1 MNKYRFLIFPLI
13 VFAAFSC
20 KNFQTMELT
29 DDNQIALEEPLEK
42 GIPANKY
49 KGGKLFTFED
59 GINKWWVANS
69 KLSIEKVG
77 DSLKVQMKDCGLKY
91 ECWGTEL
98 DELLDFS
105 EAEVLK
111 VTARATGSN
120 TPALGI
126 SLKDANGNDTSLDR
140 PTNKIEIG
148 DEYVEYYYNY
158 NKKWTHWEGK
168 RPVDASG
175 IVEVLFFVN
184 PGQMNWTGTIFI
196 DDIEVI
202 TLAEMPSPEE
212 IKKLRKERRDAKRKA
227 QQVEAPQEK
236 SSTEPEQKT
245 ESNTE
250 ISSENKS
257 EVKPEPIEEV
267 VRVESSTV
275 SENVAD
281 VATSVVITEKAATNI
296 IDDFSGDIKSWWKSS
311 DSKIGFNKGEGM
323 LTVKLNGV
331 GPVFE
336 SFGKNFSKIDFT
348 KTPVV
353 KVRLKNDGQ
362 IPGDLR
368 VDLKDV
374 SGFVTNSKPNAKVF
388 STGTDFVDYYF
399 DFTDKFYQNFP
410 NVQTVN
416 PENIIEIVF
425 YVNPGGKAFN
435 GDLIIKEISTLSLEN
450 YNKIK

>member
-1 MNKYRFLIFPLI
+1 
-13 VFAAFSC
+13 
-20 KNFQTMELT
+20 MELT
-29 DDNQIALEEPLEK
+29 DENQLAVEEPLEK

-49 KGGKLFTFED
+49 KGGKLFKFD
-59 GINKWWVANS
+59 GSINKWWVANS
-69 KLSIEKVG
+69 KLSVERVG
-77 DSLKVQMKDCGLKY
+77 DTLKVQMKDCGLKY

-111 VTARATGSN
+111 VTARSEGGT

-126 SLKDANGNDTSLDR
+126 SLKDVNGNDTSLDR
-140 PTNKIEIG
+140 PTNKIERD
-148 DEYVEYYYNY
+148 DEFVEYYYNY

-175 IVEVLFFVN
+175 IIEMLFFVN
-184 PGQMNWTGTIFI
+184 PGQMNWTGTIYI

-202 TLAEMPSPEE
+202 TAAEMPSAEE
-212 IKKLRKERRDAKRKA
+212 IKRLRRERRDAKRKA
-227 QQVEAPQEK
+227 QQATQPQDEPAAEPQAEPAAEPKTSDEAKPEIKSEPIVEEPKKESS
-236 SSTEPEQKT
+236 SSTE
-245 ESNTE
+245 N
-250 ISSENKS
+250 I
-257 EVKPEPIEEV
+257 
-267 VRVESSTV
+267 
-275 SENVAD
+275 AD
-281 VATSVVITEKAATNI
+281 VATPVVIKESTATSV
-296 IDDFSGDIKSWWKSS
+296 IDDFSSDIKSWWKSS
-311 DSKIGFNKGEGM
+311 DSKIQFNKGDDN

-336 SFGKNFSKIDFT
+336 SFGKTFNKIDFT

-362 IPGDLR
+362 MPGDLR

-399 DFTDKFYQNFP
+399 DFTEKFYQNFP

-450 YNKIK
+450 FNKIK